1 MSKVDSIL
9 ASLGIALDTIEARS
23 LVLYPEATELV
34 LAETGEDGRQHRLVP
49 PAARAWAS
57 LKEAAHADG
66 VDISIVSAFRS
77 VERQAEIVRA
87 KLARGQSIDQILSVS
102 APPGYSEH
110 HTGRAVDV
118 TTGGVRPLEVEFE
131 DTAAFEWLSGNAE
144 RFAFFL
150 SYPRQNRYGY
160 MYEPWHW
167 CFNDAIKAPNRLPA
181 GNRTQI
187 RKKRTGA

>member
-1 MSKVDSIL
+1 MAQDAVKTIL
-9 ASLGIALDTIEARS
+9 GSLGISPHTIAARS

-34 LAETGEDGRQHRLVP
+34 VAETGENGRQHLLVP
-49 PAARAWAS
+49 AAARAWGA
-57 LKEAAHADG
+57 LRDAAHADG
-66 VDISIVSAFRS
+66 VVITIVSAFRS

-87 KLARGQSIDQILSVS
+87 KLERGLSIDEILGVS

-118 TTGGVRPLEVEFE
+118 TAEGVRPLELEFE
-131 DTAAFEWLSGNAE
+131 HTDAFSWLSRHAE
-144 RFAFFL
+144 RFGFVL

-167 CFNDAIKAPNRLPA
+167 CFKESEGLQQTVTR
-181 GNRTQI
+181 R
-187 RKKRTGA
+187 

>member
-1 MSKVDSIL
+1 MNKVDPIL
-9 ASLGIALDTIEARS
+9 ASLGISLDTIASRS

-34 LAETGEDGRQHRLVP
+34 VAEIGESGREHLLVP
-49 PAARAWAS
+49 AAARAWSA
-57 LKEAAHADG
+57 LREAAQADR
-66 VDISIVSAFRS
+66 VTITIVSAFRS

-87 KLARGQSIDQILSVS
+87 KLARGLSIEEILSVS

-110 HTGRAVDV
+110 HSGRAVDV
-118 TTGGVRPLEVEFE
+118 TTGGVRPLELEFE
-131 DTAAFEWLSGNAE
+131 RTDAFAWLSRHAG
-144 RFAFFL
+144 RFGFFL

-160 MYEPWHW
+160 LYEPWHW
-167 CFNDAIKAPNRLPA
+167 CFSQSLPD